1 MWRADRGCLRRR
13 PKPPSSAKE
22 KREER
27 REKRRCERP
36 EGQCELSKLAVLLDD
51 AKGREEREK
60 RKEMERDGAAG
71 SWRGADS
78 CSTYGVAR
86 VMEKLPSRVER
97 DWRLGG

>member
-1 MWRADRGCLRRR
+1 MFETA
-13 PKPPSSAKE
+13 AKATKQCE
-22 KREER
+22 IEEYREER
-27 REKRRCERP
+27 RCERL

-51 AKGREEREK
+51 AKGRERREK
-60 RKEMERDGAAG
+60 RWREMARLGQG
-71 SWRGADS
+71 RGAGS